1 MEWSNLEGHPL
12 STLAQQQEAIMRWVE
27 SEPQVTMIT
36 LGQIDLLNIRKMRQ
50 GREFVETVKSTIR
63 DLIQEGKNYI
73 QSRDGLIEYEYRM
86 MFGHKFILA
95 TPRRLEKIVVQLK
108 VHEYENIKGDVTKA
122 LIDSRKDLFTENIL
136 VVETGVDLA
145 GEIRRS
151 VAKLICTRCQPNYIF
166 WNIYAKYFN
175 HAGCDDP
182 RGASMLKDKIEEGEE

>member
-1 MEWSNLEGHPL
+1 M
-12 STLAQQQEAIMRWVE
+12 AR
-27 SEPQVTMIT
+27 
-36 LGQIDLLNIRKMRQ
+36 
-50 GREFVETVKSTIR
+50 TIR

-73 QSRDGLIEYEYRM
+73 HSRDALIEYEHRM

-95 TPRRLEKIVVQLK
+95 TPRRLERIVAQLK
-108 VHEYENIKGDVTKA
+108 VHEYEAIRGDVTKS
-122 LIDSRKDLFTENIL
+122 LIDKRKDLYSQNVL

-151 VAKLICTRCQPNYIF
+151 VAKLICTRCQLNYTF

-182 RGASMLKDKIEEGEE
+182 RGASMLRDKIEEGEE